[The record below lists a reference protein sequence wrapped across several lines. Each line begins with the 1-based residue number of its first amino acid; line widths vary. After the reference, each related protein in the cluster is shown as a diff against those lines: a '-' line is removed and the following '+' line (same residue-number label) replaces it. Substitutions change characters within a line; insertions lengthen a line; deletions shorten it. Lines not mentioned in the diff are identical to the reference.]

1 MPESAYA
8 STGFLA
14 EVLGRTLGNFA
25 AIRGLE
31 AQVDILEYREGGIND
46 VVHRLPGAMTYPNLV
61 LSNGLTSRAIEE
73 WFSLTRLGAERHTM
87 TVTFMDSAG
96 KPVRAWSFA
105 AAFPVRWTGP
115 VLGAG
120 SSSVAGEEL
129 EIAHGGM
136 TMMQG

>member
-1 MPESAYA
+1 MVAYP

-14 EVLGRTLGNFA
+14 EVLGRTLGSFG

-46 VVHRLPGAMTYPNLV
+46 VVHRLPGPISYPNLV

-73 WFSLTRLGAERHTM
+73 WFAMTSLGAERHTM
-87 TVTFMDSAG
+87 TVTFLDAAG
-96 KPVRAWSFA
+96 KAVRAWSFA
-105 AAFPVRWTGP
+105 EAFPVRWTGP
-115 VLGAG
+115 VLGADSG
-120 SSSVAGEEL
+120 AVAGEEL

-136 TMMQG
+136 TMMQA